1 MHPIFRFLIIASC
14 LLTMV
19 LGSRPVSA
27 DIRVEPPPSES
38 EQQRPNVPSVPNV
51 PVDGSAG
58 IRMIV
63 IGVAITIGLALAG
76 LWIARRTRARTSSV
90 IGVLLVGLLT
100 LPFASSSA
108 LANPI
113 EARPAAEVV
122 DDVPDP
128 FPVQMAAAGTALAIA
143 LIFGGMVVAR
153 RRAKSNQE

>member
-38 EQQRPNVPSVPNV
+38 EQQRPNVPSV